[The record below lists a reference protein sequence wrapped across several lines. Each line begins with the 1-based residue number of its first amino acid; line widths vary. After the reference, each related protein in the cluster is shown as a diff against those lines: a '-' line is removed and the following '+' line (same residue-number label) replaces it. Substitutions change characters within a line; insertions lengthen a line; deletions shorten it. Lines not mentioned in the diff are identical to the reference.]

1 MFLVE
6 DLFQNEFLRL
16 FFEGYRSSYPEVF
29 CKKVFLKNFAKF
41 TGNTCARVTFL
52 IKLQLQFSTL
62 LKKKLWHRWI
72 LRNFKEHILLQNVSG
87 CCLWRVICQAFLKDW
102 NEYLN
107 CRTTFLD
114 SGDIYGWG
122 WNESG
127 QVGVL
132 EEEDNGL
139 QKLCFFPTL
148 LNTPLH
154 ITFCQ
159 ISAGSRHSAGVTI
172 DGELYT
178 WGWNG
183 YGQLCHSDQNT
194 RTSPTKVEFFI
205 GGNFKVV
212 EVVCS
217 QWCTV
222 VKSEHLH
229 EWLVLLF
236 WRIIIYIFNT

>member
-1 MFLVE
+1 M
-6 DLFQNEFLRL
+6 
-16 FFEGYRSSYPEVF
+16 
-29 CKKVFLKNFAKF
+29 NFAKF
-41 TGNTCARVTFL
+41 QRTHFLTERLRLLSLKGNL
-52 IKLQLQFSTL
+52 SGIPEG
-62 LKKKLWHRWI
+62 LKWI
-72 LRNFKEHILLQNVSG
+72 WK
-87 CCLWRVICQAFLKDW
+87 
-102 NEYLN
+102 YLN

-132 EEEDNGL
+132 EEEGNGL

-148 LNTPLH
+148 LDTPLD

-183 YGQLCHSDQNT
+183 YGQLCHCDQNT

-236 WRIIIYIFNT
+236 

>member
-1 MFLVE
+1 M
-6 DLFQNEFLRL
+6 
-16 FFEGYRSSYPEVF
+16 
-29 CKKVFLKNFAKF
+29 NFAKF
-41 TGNTCARVTFL
+41 QRTHFLTERLRLLSLKGNL
-52 IKLQLQFSTL
+52 SGIPEG
-62 LKKKLWHRWI
+62 LKWI
-72 LRNFKEHILLQNVSG
+72 WK
-87 CCLWRVICQAFLKDW
+87 
-102 NEYLN
+102 YLN

-148 LNTPLH
+148 LDTPLD

-172 DGELYT
+172 DGELNT

-183 YGQLCHSDQNT
+183 YGQLCHCDQNT

-236 WRIIIYIFNT
+236 